1 MNELS
6 FLDIAIL
13 RKIDAES
20 SVEKFGSMI
29 NTSFFET
36 ANLLGTTKIKG
47 YINIE
52 SSVGGISKVT
62 ITDAGSSILAVAD
75 QRSKE
80 PVEPLDNAILHAV
93 AGGSRELDA
102 LQSAL
107 GIRSA
112 DLAYHL
118 NKLVAQN
125 FMDYEMKSA
134 KVYFVLTEMGFNATG
149 GVRVQ
154 QTLPP
159 QEQPKQP
166 EAESG
171 AAAKPEA
178 RAATPPWVKPSD
190 VKTAVLQ
197 GKTAPIRAAGPNRE
211 PEHKPDVAHILKDEA
226 VEKREKAHKENEK
239 EKPHVQPKRPLTPEE
254 EEASKK
260 MKRVTSKIEY
270 YLVEYAPYIIMI
282 IVLIAIFSA
291 VILFG
296 LTKLG

>member
-13 RKIDAES
+13 RKIDADS

-52 SSVGGISKVT
+52 SSLGGISKVT
-62 ITDAGSSILAVAD
+62 ITDAGTSILTVAD

-93 AGGSRELDA
+93 AGGARELEQ
-102 LQSAL
+102 LQNAL

-118 NKLVAQN
+118 NKLIAQG
-125 FMDYEMKSA
+125 FMDYEVKSA

-154 QTLPP
+154 QKLDTP
-159 QEQPKQP
+159 EQ
-166 EAESG
+166 
-171 AAAKPEA
+171 AAAGKEGETPKKEA
-178 RAATPPWVKPSD
+178 KAFTPPWVKPED
-190 VKTAVLQ
+190 VKKEKAVEQ
-197 GKTAPIRAAGPNRE
+197 
-211 PEHKPDVAHILKDEA
+211 KPDVAHILKDDHAAEQ
-226 VEKREKAHKENEK
+226 KKKEK
-239 EKPHVQPKRPLTPEE
+239 EKEKQKEPRKLTPEE
-254 EEASKK
+254 EEREKK
-260 MKRVTSKIEY
+260 MKRLSSKLEY
-270 YLVEYAPYIIMI
+270 YVAEYAPYIVMI
-282 IVLIAIFSA
+282 IV
-291 VILFG
+291 VILIFAASIF
-296 LTKLG
+296 LALSKIA